1 MGANTISEQIFPN
14 KASFDRAYED
24 YLETSPQAPETLRKA
39 YSDMYDSF
47 EHYLAEYGE
56 CAFRYAY
63 ECGYKAAL
71 ARQAQTLPTV
81 KDSDVSV
88 AVVKPLVRVDRIE
101 RQLPV
106 MGVAY

>member
-1 MGANTISEQIFPN
+1 MGANIISGQIFPD
-14 KASFDRAYED
+14 KASFDRAYENF
-24 YLETSPQAPETLRKA
+24 LETSPQATEALRKA

-47 EHYLAEYGE
+47 ENYLAAYQE

-71 ARQAQTLPTV
+71 ARQARL
-81 KDSDVSV
+81 
-88 AVVKPLVRVDRIE
+88 
-101 RQLPV
+101 LPV